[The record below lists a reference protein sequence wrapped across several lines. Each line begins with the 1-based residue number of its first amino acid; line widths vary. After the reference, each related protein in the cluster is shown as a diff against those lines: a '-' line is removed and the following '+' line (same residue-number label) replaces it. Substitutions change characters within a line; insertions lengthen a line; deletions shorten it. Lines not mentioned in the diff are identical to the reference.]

1 MKKVWIVFCVCLALA
16 FVSGCASSGGGASSG
31 KDENLF
37 DKYDGNS
44 DGKISAEEYKNSDLS
59 KGSNSVSFESADGN
73 GDGFLD
79 PGEFG
84 RAFGGG
90 RR

>member
-1 MKKVWIVFCVCLALA
+1 MKKVWIIFCVCLALA
-16 FVSGCASSGGGASSG
+16 FVSGCASSGGGVSSS
-31 KDENLF
+31 KDKNLF
-37 DKYDGNS
+37 DKYDGDS
-44 DGKISAEEYKNSDLS
+44 DGKISKEEYSNSDLS
-59 KGSNSVSFESADGN
+59 KGSKSVSFESADEN

-79 PGEFG
+79 PDEFG